1 MKEFLAPY
9 FAAFPDLQFTV
20 EDEIAE
26 GDKVTTRYTAR
37 GTHRGELMGMAPTG
51 KHVTVTGIFISR
63 VEEGKL
69 AEMWLNWDALGLM
82 QQLGVIPQLAQAG
95 A

>member
-1 MKEFLAPY
+1 
-9 FAAFPDLQFTV
+9 
-20 EDEIAE
+20 
-26 GDKVTTRYTAR
+26 
-37 GTHRGELMGMAPTG
+37 MGMAPTG